1 MAKITLS
8 FDNGPDPEV
17 TPRVLDILAR
27 HGIAATFFVIGEK
40 LAAPGG
46 RELAERARAD
56 GHWIGNHTYTHG
68 TPLGEDRSADA
79 PEREIGATQAL
90 MQGLANERKLF
101 RPFGGGGHLD
111 SRVLSQAA
119 RDYLAAGGYTCV
131 LWNSV
136 PGDWKDADWAVT
148 AKQQVASQPWSLVVL
163 HDIPGACI
171 EGLDGYL
178 SELEDDGHEFVKE
191 FPPDCVPM
199 ESGRLLRP
207 EVLPE
212 PAF

>member
-8 FDNGPDPEV
+8 FDNGPDPTV
-17 TPRVLDILAR
+17 TPRVLDILAG
-27 HGIAATFFVIGEK
+27 HDIAATFFVIGEK

-46 RELAERARAD
+46 RELAERARAE

-90 MQGLANERKLF
+90 MRGLSDARKLF

-136 PGDWKDADWAVT
+136 PGDWKDADWAV
-148 AKQQVASQPWSLVVL
+148 AARRQVASQPWSLVVL
-163 HDIPGACI
+163 HDIPGACV
-171 EGLDGYL
+171 EGLDEL
-178 SELEDDGHEFVKE
+178 LCELEDQGNDFVQE

-199 ESGRLLRP
+199 ERGRLLRP